1 MSEDKRRE
9 IGEGDRESA
18 RRYNKHTREFVDSEL
33 RNGRTLRPESAGDEA
48 DMDELTEAEQA
59 ALDRAKEQDPQVSRD
74 YKKPTRSSKQ

>member
-1 MSEDKRRE
+1 MSEEKRRE

-18 RRYNKHTREFVDSEL
+18 RRYNKHTREFVDSES
-33 RNGRTLRPESAGDEA
+33 RKGRSPRPETLDEEVQ
-48 DMDELTEAEQA
+48 MDELTEAEQA

>member
-1 MSEDKRRE
+1 MSDDKRRE

-33 RNGRTLRPESAGDEA
+33 RNGRALHPESAGDEA

>member
-18 RRYNKHTREFVDSEL
+18 RRYNKDTREFVDSEL
-33 RNGRTLRPESAGDEA
+33 RKGRNARPDHLDDDV

-74 YKKPTRSSKQ
+74 YKKPTRSS

>member
-18 RRYNKHTREFVDSEL
+18 RRYNKHTREFVDSES
-33 RNGRTLRPESAGDEA
+33 RQGRSPRPEPLDEEVE
-48 DMDELTEAEQA
+48 MDELSEAEQA

-74 YKKPTRSSKQ
+74 YEKPTRSSKQ